1 MSARSLK
8 EGSNVSISWDLS
20 GEVSRLELQKS
31 SKEDGLFLPVSQIE
45 SKGNMVDVNPAN
57 GWNHYRIVDGNGQV
71 LGSQKIFVQGKSNL
85 NFAPNPAK
93 TKMQVSFDG
102 FEGEMDGRVL
112 VYNSLRKWVIEQ
124 EVSAPSGKEGFTLDV
139 SALQTGIYT
148 LVYEKN
154 GMTISKQFLVNK

>member
-1 MSARSLK
+1 
-8 EGSNVSISWDLS
+8 
-20 GEVSRLELQKS
+20 
-31 SKEDGLFLPVSQIE
+31 
-45 SKGNMVDVNPAN
+45 
-57 GWNHYRIVDGNGQV
+57 
-71 LGSQKIFVQGKSNL
+71 
-85 NFAPNPAK
+85 
-93 TKMQVSFDG
+93 MQVSFDG